1 MIKIK
6 TYKLNYKLIIYIL
19 LIFVIAVMVFTYS
32 VANAKTENGIEL
44 PIIMYHSVLKSRS
57 GDYIVHPS
65 EIENDLQYIQSK
77 GYTTITMTDLI
88 NYVYNG
94 TDIPEKPIIIT
105 FDDGY
110 YNNLGYVVP
119 ILKKYNMKAVISIVG
134 SYTDTYTKSNETNL
148 NYSYLRWQDI
158 KYMLQEGYVE
168 FQNHTYNLHSYK
180 NGRKGC
186 KKKSWESTEKYR
198 NLLIEDVGKLQKEFK
213 ENTGYVPN
221 TFTYPYGA
229 ISKESLPIIKEMGF
243 KASLSCTS
251 GVNFITKDTGCL
263 YQLKRN
269 NRVSGISSAQFFE
282 KIIK

>member
-19 LIFVIAVMVFTYS
+19 LIFTITVMAFTYS

-105 FDDGY
+105 FDDWY
-110 YNNLGYVVP
+110 YNNIGYVFT
-119 ILKKYNMKAVISIVG
+119 ILKK
-134 SYTDTYTKSNETNL
+134 
-148 NYSYLRWQDI
+148 
-158 KYMLQEGYVE
+158 
-168 FQNHTYNLHSYK
+168 
-180 NGRKGC
+180 
-186 KKKSWESTEKYR
+186 
-198 NLLIEDVGKLQKEFK
+198 
-213 ENTGYVPN
+213 
-221 TFTYPYGA
+221 
-229 ISKESLPIIKEMGF
+229 
-243 KASLSCTS
+243 
-251 GVNFITKDTGCL
+251 
-263 YQLKRN
+263 
-269 NRVSGISSAQFFE
+269 
-282 KIIK
+282 

>member
-1 MIKIK
+1 
-6 TYKLNYKLIIYIL
+6 
-19 LIFVIAVMVFTYS
+19 MV
-32 VANAKTENGIEL
+32 
-44 PIIMYHSVLKSRS
+44 
-57 GDYIVHPS
+57 
-65 EIENDLQYIQSK
+65 
-77 GYTTITMTDLI
+77 
-88 NYVYNG
+88 
-94 TDIPEKPIIIT
+94 PEKPIIIT

-119 ILKKYNMKAVISIVG
+119 MLKKYNMKAVISIVG

-158 KYMLQEGYVE
+158 KDMMQEGYVE
-168 FQNHTYNLHSYK
+168 FQNHTYNLHNYE

-186 KKKSWESTEKYR
+186 KKKSWESTEQYR

-221 TFTYPYGA
+221 AFTYPYGA
-229 ISKESLPIIKEMGF
+229 ISKESLQIIKELGF